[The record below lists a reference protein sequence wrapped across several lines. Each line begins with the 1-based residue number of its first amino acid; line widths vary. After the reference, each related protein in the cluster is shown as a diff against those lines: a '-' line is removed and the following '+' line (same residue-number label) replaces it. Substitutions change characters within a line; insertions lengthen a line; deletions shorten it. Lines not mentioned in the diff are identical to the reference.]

1 MGRRQAV
8 RHRFL
13 VSTYGGSNP
22 PGPASS
28 RSIGLRMAST
38 SSNRMAVI
46 LAAGKGTRMKSELP
60 KVALDVAGKPMIQ
73 HVLENLKSLN
83 LSKIAVVVGYRQ
95 EEVRNR
101 IDLKEFPQVVFAEQL
116 EQKGTAHA
124 LLAAREA
131 IGNEPGALLVTSGDM
146 PLIQPD
152 TFEQLFHSQES
163 QEVAASVLSS
173 VQPDPTGYG
182 RLVRDPD
189 GFLERIVEEKDADDE
204 IRKIKESNA
213 GTYVFESPGIFE
225 VLTQIDSSNKQNE
238 YYLPDAVQ
246 VYRGQGRKIGTLVL
260 NDTDQTLGANTVD
273 ELASL
278 EQKYFKFHTEQKA
291 VSGS

>member
-1 MGRRQAV
+1 
-8 RHRFL
+8 
-13 VSTYGGSNP
+13 
-22 PGPASS
+22 
-28 RSIGLRMAST
+28 
-38 SSNRMAVI
+38 MAVI

-60 KVALDVAGKPMIQ
+60 KVALPVAGKPMIQ
-73 HVLENLKSLN
+73 HVLENLESLN

-101 IDLKEFPQVVFAEQL
+101 IDLNRFPQVVFAEQT

-124 LLAAREA
+124 LLAAKDA
-131 IGNEPGALLVTSGDM
+131 IGSGPGSLLVTSGDM

-152 TFEQLFHSQES
+152 TFEKLFLAQEE
-163 QEVAASVLSS
+163 QKTAACVLSS

-182 RLVRDPD
+182 RLVRDAD

-213 GTYVFESPGIFE
+213 GTYIFEAPGIFDI
-225 VLTQIDSSNKQNE
+225 LTKIDSSNKQNE

-246 VYRGQGRKIGTLVL
+246 VYRSQGRKIGTLVL
-260 NDTDQTLGANTVD
+260 DDPAQTLGANTVD
-273 ELASL
+273 ELTIPEERYNRFQS
-278 EQKYFKFHTEQKA
+278 EKQA

>member
-1 MGRRQAV
+1 
-8 RHRFL
+8 
-13 VSTYGGSNP
+13 
-22 PGPASS
+22 
-28 RSIGLRMAST
+28 
-38 SSNRMAVI
+38 MAVI

-101 IDLKEFPQVVFAEQL
+101 IDLNEFPQVVFAEQL

-246 VYRGQGRKIGTLVL
+246 VYRGQDRKIGTLVL
-260 NDTDQTLGANTVD
+260 TDTDQTLGANTVD